1 MESNNID
8 DYVKKTLEGDLESYR
23 QVIEAFEP
31 RVRVVIAS
39 MIPDSSLVDD
49 LTQEVFIIAYQKLS
63 AYKPDT
69 QIGAW
74 LAQIAR
80 NVAQNERR
88 RWYRKNDMKERYR
101 AEIERKIE
109 FDIDKIA
116 VSFRGDVMESL
127 QECIKLLNDTARTMI
142 NGFYFKEMA
151 VKELARDLAMTAG
164 AVRVMLCRARQ
175 SIADCMQRKGV
186 LSNG

>member
-1 MESNNID
+1 MDNINID

-23 QVIEAFEP
+23 QVIETFEP

-63 AYKPDT
+63 TYKPDT
-69 QIGAW
+69 QMGSW
-74 LAQIAR
+74 LSQIAR

-101 AEIERKIE
+101 AEIEKKIE
-109 FDIDKIA
+109 FDIDRLA
-116 VSFRGDVMESL
+116 SSLQGDVMDAL
-127 QECIKLLNDTARTMI
+127 QQCIKMLNDTARTMI
-142 NGFYFKEMA
+142 SGFYYKEMA
-151 VKELARDLAMTAG
+151 VKDLARDLSMTAG
-164 AVRVMLCRARQ
+164 AARVILCRARQ
-175 SIADCMQRKGV
+175 SIADCLQRKGV

>member
-1 MESNNID
+1 METNNID
-8 DYVKKTLEGDLESYR
+8 DYVRKTLEGNLESYR
-23 QVIEAFEP
+23 HVIEAFEP

-49 LTQEVFIIAYQKLS
+49 LTQEVFIIAYQRL
-63 AYKPDT
+63 ATYKPDT

-74 LAQIAR
+74 LSQIAR

-116 VSFRGDVMESL
+116 ASLRGDVMEAL
-127 QECIKLLNDTARTMI
+127 QQCINVLNETARIMI
-142 NGFYFKEMA
+142 NGFYFKEMP
-151 VKELARDLAMTAG
+151 VKELAGNLSMTAG
-164 AVRVMLCRARQ
+164 AVRVSLCRARQ
-175 SIADCMQRKGV
+175 SIAECLQRKGV
-186 LSNG
+186 LNNG

>member
-1 MESNNID
+1 MENLSID
-8 DYVKKTLEGDLESYR
+8 DYVRKTLEGDLESYR
-23 QVIEAFEP
+23 KVIEALEP

-39 MIPDSSLVDD
+39 MVPDSSLVDD

-63 AYKPDT
+63 TYKLDT
-69 QIGAW
+69 QIGSW

-88 RWYRKNDMKERYR
+88 RWYRKNDMKERYK
-101 AEIERKIE
+101 AEVERKIE
-109 FDIDKIA
+109 LDVDRIA
-116 VSFRGDVMESL
+116 NSFRGDVMESL

-142 NGFYFKEMA
+142 NGFYFKELA
-151 VKELARDLAMTAG
+151 VKELAHDLSMTAG

-175 SIADCMQRKGV
+175 SIADCLERKGV
-186 LSNG
+186 FSNG